1 LVDPVT
7 IAVPVISAAAHLL
20 KRLNPDRFKAVVGDL
35 APEESRTLDAGILR
49 ADGIQIVGDGNQ
61 AARGP
66 RQIAVA
72 RATFV
77 EEALDE
83 ALKKIEPALLAARRR
98 LQHVRQWRLL
108 AQVLTFLGSATLL
121 GTVLFGQSRWQ
132 IVAAIFTAAT
142 ALLNLLADNWDRLIG
157 GRGGTTAEAYDF
169 LSQSVYP
176 ARQLKS
182 EIGIL
187 LRHGAEENELD
198 DKIGQANILCE
209 RINDWLYRVG

>member
-1 LVDPVT
+1 MAP
-7 IAVPVISAAAHLL
+7 AISAAVSLL
-20 KRLNPDRFKAVVGDL
+20 SRLNPERFRAVVEDL
-35 APEESRTLDAGILR
+35 SPEESRALDASTLR
-49 ADGIQIVGDGNQ
+49 ADGIQIAGDGNQ
-61 AARGP
+61 VARGP
-66 RQIAVA
+66 MQIAIA

-98 LQHVRQWRLL
+98 LQRVRRWRLL

-157 GRGGTTAEAYDF
+157 GRGGTTSEAYDF

-198 DKIGQANILCE
+198 DKIGQANALCE
-209 RINDWLYRVG
+209 RINDWLYRVN

>member
-1 LVDPVT
+1 MVDPL
-7 IAVPVISAAAHLL
+7 ILAPAVSAAANLL
-20 KRLNPDRFKAVVGDL
+20 SQLNPERFRAVVEDL
-35 APEESRTLDAGILR
+35 SPEEGRALDASILR
-49 ADGIQIVGDGNQ
+49 PDGIKITGERDQV
-61 AARGP
+61 ARGP
-66 RQIAVA
+66 RQIAIA

-77 EEALDE
+77 EEALEE
-83 ALKKIEPALLAARRR
+83 ALKKIEPALVAARLR
-98 LQHVRQWRLL
+98 LQRVRRWRLL
-108 AQVLTFLGSATLL
+108 AQILTFLGSATLL

-132 IVAAIFTAAT
+132 IVAAIFTAVT

-182 EIGIL
+182 EIAIL
-187 LRHGAEENELD
+187 LQHGAEANELD
-198 DKIGQANILCE
+198 DKTGQGNALCE